1 MCSKNH
7 KRIKMYYKTLFK
19 HSFLFGSLVGA
30 VLILAS
36 LSFYWKG
43 VSINYNPTLLFI
55 NRGLIILGI
64 YFGVRKYRDEVLFG
78 VISYGRAFVT
88 GALMIAVASSFYAMY
103 IYILTSYFDGGILKE
118 AVDFTEKGL
127 VEIGYDDDQVELLMS
142 FYRKITPG
150 IFAFSQ
156 WLGKVMA
163 GVFFSLI
170 VAFFFRQKRNL
181 FNNSPIDKFNNS
193 KNQ

>member
-1 MCSKNH
+1 
-7 KRIKMYYKTLFK
+7 MYYRSLFK

-36 LSFYWKG
+36 LTFYWKD
-43 VSINYNPTLLFI
+43 VSIFNPTLLFI
-55 NRGLIILGI
+55 NRALIMLGI

-78 VISYGRAFVT
+78 VISYGRAFVA
-88 GALMIAVASSFYAMY
+88 GVLMIAVASSFYALY
-103 IYILTSYFDGGILKE
+103 IYVLTRYFDASILKE
-118 AVDFTEKGL
+118 TLDLVEKGMVQL
-127 VEIGYDDDQVELLMS
+127 GYEKDLIDVLMK
-142 FYRKITPG
+142 FYRKITPEA
-150 IFAFSQ
+150 FAFGQ
-156 WLGKVMA
+156 WFSKMMA

-181 FNNSPIDKFNNS
+181 FNNSPIDKFNGS

>member
-1 MCSKNH
+1 
-7 KRIKMYYKTLFK
+7 MYYKTLFK

-36 LSFYWKG
+36 LTFYWKG

-78 VISYGRAFVT
+78 VISYGRAFVAGT
-88 GALMIAVASSFYAMY
+88 LMIAVASSFYAMY
-103 IYILTSYFDGGILKE
+103 IYILTSYFDGGILQE

-127 VEIGYDDDQVELLMS
+127 VEIGYDDDQIELLMA

-181 FNNSPIDKFNNS
+181 FNNSPIDKFNDS

>member
-1 MCSKNH
+1 
-7 KRIKMYYKTLFK
+7 MYYKTLFK

-36 LSFYWKG
+36 LTFYWKG
-43 VSINYNPTLLFI
+43 VSITYNPTLIFI
-55 NRGLIILGI
+55 NRALIILGI

-88 GALMIAVASSFYAMY
+88 GVLMIIVASSFYAMY
-103 IYILTSYFDGGILKE
+103 IYILISYFDSSLLQE
-118 AVDFTEKGL
+118 AIDFTEKGL
-127 VEIGYDDDQVELLMS
+127 VEMNMDDDQVELWMS
-142 FYRKITPG
+142 LYRKITPG
-150 IFAFSQ
+150 ILAMSQ
-156 WLGKVMA
+156 WFGKALA
-163 GVFFSLI
+163 GIFFSLI

-181 FNNSPIDKFNNS
+181 FNNRPIDKFNGS